1 MEIRQYAESDLESVL
16 ASWEGATR
24 LAHEFMTDDFI
35 EHNSLDAKFG
45 YTIFEKMDYIVFREE
60 NNIDFFTTHVIKYIR
75 TLVDT
80 DTITVKEN
88 EDDSDFIFVGSAP
101 EFIEFWD
108 SMGEEE

>member
-1 MEIRQYAESDLESVL
+1 MPLMIGIHRPTESIQDEKDVL
-16 ASWEGATR
+16 SNFDG
-24 LAHEFMTDDFI
+24 LCISDDFI
-35 EHNSLDAKFG
+35 ECNDSDSKFG
-45 YTIFEKMDYIVFREE
+45 YIIFEKLDSIIFLEE
-60 NNIDFFTTHVIKYIR
+60 NSIDFFTTHVIKYIR

-88 EDDSDFIFVGSAP
+88 EDDSDFIFVGTAP

>member
-1 MEIRQYAESDLESVL
+1 MPLMIGIQRPTDTIQSENDVL
-16 ASWEGATR
+16 VNFDS
-24 LAHEFMTDDFI
+24 LLLTDDFI
-35 EHNSLDAKFG
+35 EHNSSDVKFG

-75 TLVDT
+75 TLFDT

-88 EDDSDFIFVGSAP
+88 EDDSHFIFVGSAP

>member
-1 MEIRQYAESDLESVL
+1 MPLMIGIQRPTDTIQDENDVL
-16 ASWEGATR
+16 SNFDG
-24 LAHEFMTDDFI
+24 LFMSDDFI
-35 EHNSLDAKFG
+35 ECNTSDAKFG

-60 NNIDFFTTHVIKYIR
+60 NSIDFFTTHVIKYIR

-88 EDDSDFIFVGSAP
+88 EDDSHFIFVGSAP

>member
-1 MEIRQYAESDLESVL
+1 MIGIQRPSDSINSENDVL
-16 ASWEGATR
+16 SNFEG
-24 LAHEFMTDDFI
+24 LFMTDDFI

-75 TLVDT
+75 TLFDT

-88 EDDSDFIFVGSAP
+88 EDDSHFIFVGSAP

>member
-1 MEIRQYAESDLESVL
+1 MIGIQRPTDTIQDENDVL
-16 ASWEGATR
+16 SNFDG
-24 LAHEFMTDDFI
+24 LFMSDDFI
-35 EHNSLDAKFG
+35 ECNTSDSKFG
-45 YTIFEKMDYIVFREE
+45 YTIFEKMDYVIFREE
-60 NNIDFFTTHVIKYIR
+60 NSIDFFTTHVVKYIR

-88 EDDSDFIFVGSAP
+88 EDDSHFIFVGSAP

>member
-1 MEIRQYAESDLESVL
+1 MPLMIGIQRPSDSINSENDVL
-16 ASWEGATR
+16 SNFEG
-24 LAHEFMTDDFI
+24 LFMTDDFI

-75 TLVDT
+75 TLFDT

-88 EDDSDFIFVGSAP
+88 EDDSHFIFVGSAP